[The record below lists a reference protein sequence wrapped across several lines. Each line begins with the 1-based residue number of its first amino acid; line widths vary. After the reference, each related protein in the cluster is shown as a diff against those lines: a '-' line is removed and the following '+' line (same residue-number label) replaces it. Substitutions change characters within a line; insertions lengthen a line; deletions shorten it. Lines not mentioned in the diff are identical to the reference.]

1 MAEEREMNRGESWG
15 DLFERM
21 VELGLGAVTLTAD
34 AAQRI
39 VGDLVE
45 RGKVAREE
53 SERLTTRLTE
63 MGKEQRESL
72 QQMIDRATERA
83 MKRMDIA
90 RCSDV
95 EALRLRIANL
105 EQAVLGAPLPSEPI
119 RSVAVEPDDFDTPQE

>member
-1 MAEEREMNRGESWG
+1 MADEHEMNRGESWS

-21 VELGLGAVTLTAD
+21 FELGLGAVTLTAD
-34 AAQRI
+34 TAQKV
-39 VGDLVE
+39 VGDLVA

-53 SERLTTRLTE
+53 SERLTNRLTE
-63 MGKEQRESL
+63 MGKEQRETL

-90 RCSDV
+90 RGSDM

-105 EQAVLGAPLPSEPI
+105 EQAVLGAPLPSEPV
-119 RSVAVEPDDFDTPQE
+119 RSVSVEEDEFDIPQE